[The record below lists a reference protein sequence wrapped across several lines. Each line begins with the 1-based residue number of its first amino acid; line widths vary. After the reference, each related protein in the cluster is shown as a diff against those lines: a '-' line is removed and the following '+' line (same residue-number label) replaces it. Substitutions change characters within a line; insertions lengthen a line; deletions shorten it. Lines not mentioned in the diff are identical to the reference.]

1 MTRRSGDHKPEQADR
16 AAPEPGEALRARL
29 ARPSPLARADTQAR
43 LRARTVAT
51 PPLDRAPRPPATAT
65 RAVAPEPAVVA
76 AVEHDAAVADA
87 PVADPRIAE
96 TRPRPAVQRAPE
108 RRRVEHAPPTAP
120 DLPKPVRAPPRP
132 TAPGKSIHVSRRADD
147 RAFQALDDRAREKIE
162 ALIAEQEND
171 EAAFDHDRVI
181 RRATPQA
188 RSESAAKVVPDT
200 SARAVTEPAQIG
212 KTTKAVA
219 AAAPGT
225 KPGPS
230 RTGGG
235 TSAPKATPSG
245 AVNSGRNAV
254 RQKLELLRL
263 NRDGEL
269 WYALMQGK
277 RALIATA
284 AFSFTINLLML
295 TGPLFMLQV
304 YDRVMASGSM
314 PTLIALSL
322 LTAAMYAAIG
332 AFEFIRSRVVVRL
345 GQEFDSRIADRVF
358 KAALR
363 RSVFGQR
370 TSTAALREL
379 DSIRQF
385 VSGPGPL
392 AIFDA
397 PWTPI
402 YLLIIFAF
410 HWVLGIAATVGAIIL
425 LVLAYVS
432 ERSSRAPLMEAATKT
447 SEAQDMADV
456 GQRNAEVIAAMG
468 MVDAYRQRWQ
478 VVNGEAVAWQ
488 GMAADR
494 LGAVTATTKTL
505 RLAFQSMML
514 AVGAALALNNE
525 ISAGTIVAAT
535 IIFGRA
541 LAPVE
546 QALGQW
552 RGMLRAADS
561 FQKLD
566 DLLKKEPEPQQRT
579 SLPQPRGV
587 VEVSNLRVAAP
598 ETRKLI
604 LASINFSIE
613 PGKMLA
619 VVGPSA
625 SGKSTLSRALV
636 GLWPP
641 SAGTIRLDGAALDQW
656 GPDALGRHIGYLPQ
670 SVELFS
676 GTVAENIARFD
687 QNAKDAQIVEAAKRA
702 HAHELILGLPD
713 GYQTQLGDFGAHLS
727 AGQRQRLGLARAL
740 YSDPVLVVLDEPN
753 SNLDRA
759 GDNALSAAV
768 DGMRARGQTVVLVSH
783 RVQAI
788 GKADMLLYLDK
799 GLQRAFGPRDEVL
812 AQLQQ
817 GIPESPVSAEGDR
830 RQRPR

>member
-1 MTRRSGDHKPEQADR
+1 M
-16 AAPEPGEALRARL
+16 
-29 ARPSPLARADTQAR
+29 
-43 LRARTVAT
+43 
-51 PPLDRAPRPPATAT
+51 
-65 RAVAPEPAVVA
+65 
-76 AVEHDAAVADA
+76 
-87 PVADPRIAE
+87 
-96 TRPRPAVQRAPE
+96 
-108 RRRVEHAPPTAP
+108 
-120 DLPKPVRAPPRP
+120 RAPPRP
-132 TAPGKSIHVSRRADD
+132 TTPSKSIHISRRSDD
-147 RAFQALDDRAREKIE
+147 RAFQALDDGAREKIE
-162 ALIAEQEND
+162 ALIAEQESD

-188 RSESAAKVVPDT
+188 RSEDAAKVVPDT
-200 SARAVTEPAQIG
+200 SARTTAVPAQPR
-212 KTTKAVA
+212 KSAKAVP
-219 AAAPGT
+219 AAAPG
-225 KPGPS
+225 
-230 RTGGG
+230 
-235 TSAPKATPSG
+235 ATPSPAGTGIDTNAPKGTASG
-245 AVNSGRNAV
+245 AANGGRNAV
-254 RQKLELLRL
+254 RQKLELLKL

-284 AFSFTINLLML
+284 AFSFAINLLML

-410 HWVLGIAATVGAIIL
+410 HWVLGLAATVGAIIL

-587 VEVSNLRVAAP
+587 VEVANLRVAAP

-613 PGKMLA
+613 PGK
-619 VVGPSA
+619 
-625 SGKSTLSRALV
+625 
-636 GLWPP
+636 
-641 SAGTIRLDGAALDQW
+641 
-656 GPDALGRHIGYLPQ
+656 
-670 SVELFS
+670 
-676 GTVAENIARFD
+676 
-687 QNAKDAQIVEAAKRA
+687 
-702 HAHELILGLPD
+702 
-713 GYQTQLGDFGAHLS
+713 
-727 AGQRQRLGLARAL
+727 
-740 YSDPVLVVLDEPN
+740 
-753 SNLDRA
+753 
-759 GDNALSAAV
+759 
-768 DGMRARGQTVVLVSH
+768 
-783 RVQAI
+783 
-788 GKADMLLYLDK
+788 
-799 GLQRAFGPRDEVL
+799 
-812 AQLQQ
+812 
-817 GIPESPVSAEGDR
+817 
-830 RQRPR
+830 